1 MPNVI
6 SKPSLTKETIIV
18 GSIALGLVGAI
29 GTGLYLLHRDGD
41 SYDLEQPGRSI
52 TTSKEVTIDVKIPEK
67 MAGVVIG
74 RGGSNLREIQTRTE
88 TKINFRDELDKD
100 GNRVC
105 CIRGLAED
113 VQMAEILIQQ
123 TIAQQPR
130 LESLV
135 MTVPSGACGRI
146 IGRQGDTIRDI
157 QRVSGAKVDVERGD
171 SLGGINSMERKIT
184 IKGTSKQI
192 SEAKAMIEEKVQEEE
207 NMRTSIQASRQPRV
221 RQSPQPLFLNY
232 SGEDDTEQPLSLVQP
247 QEILEVITGDNVID
261 VMVSGVENPSEFWVQ
276 KVGPKSRDLDKMTQ
290 AMTDFY
296 SELPNRKLLTVAS
309 LQVTIE
315 YIF

>member
-41 SYDLEQPGRSI
+41 SYELEQPGRSI
-52 TTSKEVTIDVKIPEK
+52 TTSKQVTIDVKIPEK

-113 VQMAEILIQQ
+113 VQMAEILIQ
-123 TIAQQPR
+123 
-130 LESLV
+130 
-135 MTVPSGACGRI
+135 
-146 IGRQGDTIRDI
+146 
-157 QRVSGAKVDVERGD
+157 
-171 SLGGINSMERKIT
+171 
-184 IKGTSKQI
+184 
-192 SEAKAMIEEKVQEEE
+192 
-207 NMRTSIQASRQPRV
+207 
-221 RQSPQPLFLNY
+221 
-232 SGEDDTEQPLSLVQP
+232 
-247 QEILEVITGDNVID
+247 
-261 VMVSGVENPSEFWVQ
+261 
-276 KVGPKSRDLDKMTQ
+276 
-290 AMTDFY
+290 
-296 SELPNRKLLTVAS
+296 
-309 LQVTIE
+309 
-315 YIF
+315 